1 MKAYPKSDG
10 APKACSGTFFH
21 RSEAY
26 PKPDGLKKLVPAL
39 FSIARKFISK
49 PMDWKKLLS
58 QDSSI
63 AEECFSASMVKQ
75 GKGIPSTKKYSQRE
89 WSERPG
95 SSLESGGFPSW
106 QKLSKSRWCLKPKV
120 TFFLSLR
127 FKKACPK
134 MGYSH
139 PTSFF
144 IPSDMKRFLIW
155 WSPDIKV
162 GKPPQRSFFPR
173 CGQTTPKVSELK
185 CTMVKYSASIQVKG
199 R

>member
-1 MKAYPKSDG
+1 
-10 APKACSGTFFH
+10 
-21 RSEAY
+21 
-26 PKPDGLKKLVPAL
+26 
-39 FSIARKFISK
+39 
-49 PMDWKKLLS
+49 MDWKKLLS

-120 TFFLSLR
+120 TFFLSIR

-173 CGQTTPKVSELK
+173 CGQTTPEVVFFPRGLRTQMYYGKIFCVYTSERAL
-185 CTMVKYSASIQVKG
+185 SIVAGRDYFAIDRKG
-199 R
+199 F

>member
-1 MKAYPKSDG
+1 
-10 APKACSGTFFH
+10 
-21 RSEAY
+21 
-26 PKPDGLKKLVPAL
+26 
-39 FSIARKFISK
+39 
-49 PMDWKKLLS
+49 MDWKKLLS

-63 AEECFSASMVKQ
+63 AEGCFSASMVKQ

-120 TFFLSLR
+120 TFFLSIR

-173 CGQTTPKVSELK
+173 CGQTTPKVSELPQVWTNYPRGLRTQMYYGK
-185 CTMVKYSASIQVKG
+185 IFCVYTSERALSIVAGRDYFAIDLKG
-199 R
+199 F

>member
-1 MKAYPKSDG
+1 MVYL
-10 APKACSGTFFH
+10 
-21 RSEAY
+21 
-26 PKPDGLKKLVPAL
+26 KPDGSKNLVLAL

-49 PMDWKKLLS
+49 PMDWKKLLF

-63 AEECFSASMVKQ
+63 AKGCFSAPMVKQ
-75 GKGIPSTKKYSQRE
+75 GKWIPSTKKYSQRG

-95 SSLESGGFPSW
+95 SSLESRGFPSW
-106 QKLSKSRWCLKPKV
+106 QKLSKRRWCLKPKAGS
-120 TFFLSLR
+120 FHSIR

-173 CGQTTPKVSELK
+173 CGQTTPKVVFFPEVSELK

>member
-1 MKAYPKSDG
+1 
-10 APKACSGTFFH
+10 
-21 RSEAY
+21 
-26 PKPDGLKKLVPAL
+26 
-39 FSIARKFISK
+39 
-49 PMDWKKLLS
+49 
-58 QDSSI
+58 
-63 AEECFSASMVKQ
+63 MVKQ
-75 GKGIPSTKKYSQRE
+75 GKGIPSTKKYSKRE

-95 SSLESGGFPSW
+95 SSLENGRFPSW

-120 TFFLSLR
+120 TFFLSIR

-173 CGQTTPKVSELK
+173 CGQTTPEVVFSPEVVFFPRGRFSLQMYYGIIICVYTSERALSIVAGREYFAIDLK
-185 CTMVKYSASIQVKG
+185 G
-199 R
+199 F

>member
-1 MKAYPKSDG
+1 
-10 APKACSGTFFH
+10 
-21 RSEAY
+21 
-26 PKPDGLKKLVPAL
+26 
-39 FSIARKFISK
+39 
-49 PMDWKKLLS
+49 
-58 QDSSI
+58 
-63 AEECFSASMVKQ
+63 MVKQ

-120 TFFLSLR
+120 TFFLSIR

-173 CGQTTPKVSELK
+173 CGQTTPEVVFFPICGQTTPEVAFPPEVTFLMYYGKIFCVYTSERALSIVAESDYFSIDLK
-185 CTMVKYSASIQVKG
+185 G
-199 R
+199 F